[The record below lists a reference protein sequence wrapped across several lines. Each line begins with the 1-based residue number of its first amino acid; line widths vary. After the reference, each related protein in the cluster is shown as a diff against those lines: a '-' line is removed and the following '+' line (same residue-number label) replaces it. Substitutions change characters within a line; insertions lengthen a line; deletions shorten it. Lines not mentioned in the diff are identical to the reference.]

1 MKYIPKTKLIVTI
14 IFVTILLCDC
24 KKEIKLSSE
33 NTINL
38 FYLRKISNQGLSE
51 EVSFTVDEQKRE
63 ITGSILKWIDS
74 QTPSKLIAEFEK
86 ADASL
91 VTVNGI
97 NQVSGL
103 TVNDF
108 RQTLNYTV
116 KAENGNEK
124 TYKVRIICPQINGS
138 LPVIR
143 INAIDP
149 ILSGDIYV
157 KANLQLVGN
166 GITEGLWNSYS
177 DGKMV
182 EIRLRGNSTMWL
194 PKQPYRIKFPEKF
207 SPLGL
212 NHVKEKSWVLLA
224 NDADKTL
231 LRNAV
236 AFKAAKIMN
245 DDPANNRFVPSTVFV
260 DLYVN
265 GDYKGNYHLTDQVEV
280 ATGRVNVESLKA
292 SDGNNPLKITGGYL
306 LEMDGFGETE
316 PLYFKTKSKNL
327 IATVK
332 YPKDDD
338 FDISQF
344 EYIKDYFGSQAESA
358 LFSDNFTDG
367 VTGWR
372 KYFDEKTFIDYY
384 IISELTG
391 NPDSW
396 WSTYIFKRRNDPLL
410 YFGPIWDFDIAFNN
424 DKRLGDVTRKLMATN
439 AHDPKV
445 WIQQFM
451 KDAGFKNAVKLRWNN
466 KKAELLTL
474 LDYTDQMVA
483 KINFSQEANFK
494 RWNITTQSLP
504 QGAIAPPNYELGI
517 KQLKEYMNARYTY
530 LDGVFNGW

>member
-1 MKYIPKTKLIVTI
+1 MRYIQKTKLIVTI
-14 IFVTILLCDC
+14 MFLTIMLCDC
-24 KKEIKLSSE
+24 KKEIKLSSD

-86 ADASL
+86 ADVSS

-97 NQVSGL
+97 NQVSGI

-108 RQTLNYTV
+108 SQTLNYTV
-116 KAENGNEK
+116 KAENGSEK

-143 INAIDP
+143 INANDP
-149 ILSGDIYV
+149 IFSGDIYT
-157 KANLQLVGN
+157 KANLQLIGN
-166 GITEGLWNSYS
+166 GITEGLWNSYA

-212 NHVKEKSWVLLA
+212 NHAKEKSWVLLA

-245 DDPANNRFVPSTVFV
+245 DDPANNRFVPSIILV
-260 DLYVN
+260 DLYLN

-292 SDGNNPLKITGGYL
+292 ADGNNPLKITGGYL

-316 PLYFKTKSKNL
+316 PLYFKTK
-327 IATVK
+327 
-332 YPKDDD
+332 Y
-338 FDISQF
+338 
-344 EYIKDYFGSQAESA
+344 
-358 LFSDNFTDG
+358 
-367 VTGWR
+367 
-372 KYFDEKTFIDYY
+372 
-384 IISELTG
+384 
-391 NPDSW
+391 
-396 WSTYIFKRRNDPLL
+396 
-410 YFGPIWDFDIAFNN
+410 
-424 DKRLGDVTRKLMATN
+424 
-439 AHDPKV
+439 
-445 WIQQFM
+445 
-451 KDAGFKNAVKLRWNN
+451 
-466 KKAELLTL
+466 
-474 LDYTDQMVA
+474 
-483 KINFSQEANFK
+483 
-494 RWNITTQSLP
+494 
-504 QGAIAPPNYELGI
+504 
-517 KQLKEYMNARYTY
+517 
-530 LDGVFNGW
+530 